1 MEGRVK
7 MELENLRKDL
17 HVCIWAFDIWCE
29 RIRAQSISEGDNW
42 MSWNITALENV
53 LKYPQM
59 QGVSGDVLGL
69 FSSFLSAYEDRDYV
83 LAADY
88 VESGLLPLLQD
99 VVQEVV
105 QALPLPET
113 GKAGYQV
120 EYTSSGATTLV
131 KTVGGQKKYLHS
143 NLCPRREGL
152 RFADRFLES
161 GASVYHVAGL
171 GFGYQAAIMSRN
183 PLFQI
188 NVYEEDKNVIEL
200 ARKYSDAW
208 EVLEERKH
216 VTIIE
221 DEGYKK
227 FVKVAQECEDGMAQG
242 KVCLYYPSIQT
253 IADSH
258 LRSNME
264 ALFLQMDNSKRWA
277 DNLLINFTYNT
288 KHLKQEAGMLRK
300 QFEGKTVFLIAG
312 GPSLDKNIHLLNECH
327 SKGII
332 LTVGTSLRRLLSE
345 NIRPDY
351 AFITDPKPDVYGQIT
366 GLETCG
372 VPLILLSTVLYWL
385 ARDYRG
391 EKYIVCQKGYAH
403 AEQFA
408 KEAGWPLYETGG
420 SVVTTALDFCIQ
432 MGAKRIVFLGL
443 DLAFT
448 GGKSHHGLQAP
459 NMTAKSDIK
468 VEDIYGNSVITSQNL
483 NSYRKWIEKRIAREK
498 QISFIDA
505 TEGGARVAGTK
516 VVALE
521 NLLNEIEE

>member
-1 MEGRVK
+1 

-17 HVCIWAFDIWCE
+17 HTCIWSFDIWSE
-29 RIRAQSISEGDNW
+29 RIRAQSISEGDSW
-42 MSWNITALENV
+42 MSWNITTLENV

-59 QGVSGDVLGL
+59 QDISGDVLEW
-69 FSSFLSAYEDRDYV
+69 FSSFLSAYEERDYV

-88 VESGLLPLLQD
+88 IESGMLPLLQD
-99 VVQEVV
+99 VVREVA
-105 QALPLPET
+105 QALPLPKIE
-113 GKAGYQV
+113 KMGYQV

-131 KTVGGQKKYLHS
+131 KTVGGHKKYLHS

-152 RFADRFLES
+152 RFTDRFLES
-161 GASVYHVAGL
+161 GVSVYHVAGL
-171 GFGYQAAIMSRN
+171 GFGYHAAIMSRN
-183 PLFQI
+183 PLIQI

-208 EVLEERKH
+208 ETLELRKH

-227 FVKVAQECEDGMAQG
+227 FVRAAQECENGTEQG

-258 LRSNME
+258 LRENME
-264 ALFLQMDNSKRWA
+264 NLFLQIDNSKCWE
-277 DNLLINFTYNT
+277 NHLMINFKYNT
-288 KHLKQEAGMLRK
+288 KHISREAGMLQN

-312 GPSLDKNIHLLNECH
+312 GPSLDKNIHLLNRCH

-351 AFITDPKPDVYGQIT
+351 VFITDPKPGLYGQVA

-372 VPLILLSTVLYWL
+372 VPLILLSTALYWIT
-385 ARDYRG
+385 RDYQG
-391 EKYIVCQKGYAH
+391 EKYIVCQEGYAP
-403 AEQFA
+403 AERFA
-408 KEAGWPLYETGG
+408 EKQGWSLYETGG

-432 MGAKRIVFLGL
+432 MGVERVVFLGL

-448 GGKSHHGLQAP
+448 GGKSHHGLQGAD
-459 NMTAKSDIK
+459 MKAKSDLT
-468 VEDIYGNSVITSQNL
+468 VEDIYGNPVVTSKNL
-483 NSYRKWIEKRIAREK
+483 NTYRQWIEKRIAREK

-505 TEGGARVAGTK
+505 TEGGARVTGTK
-516 VVALE
+516 VDTLD
-521 NLLNEIEE
+521 NLLTQLNPI

>member
-1 MEGRVK
+1 

-17 HVCIWAFDIWCE
+17 HSCIWAFDIWSE
-29 RIRAQSISEGDNW
+29 RIRAQSVSEGDNW
-42 MSWNITALENV
+42 LPGNITALEKV
-53 LKYPQM
+53 LKYSQM
-59 QGVSGDVLGL
+59 QGISGNVLEL
-69 FSSFLSAYEDRDYV
+69 FSSFLSAYEEQDYV

-88 VESGLLPLLQD
+88 IESGVLPLLQD
-99 VVQEVV
+99 VVEEIV

-113 GKAGYQV
+113 GKIGYQV

-131 KTVGGQKKYLHS
+131 KTVGQHKKYLHS

-152 RFADRFLES
+152 RFTDRFLES
-161 GASVYHVAGL
+161 GVSVYHVAGL
-171 GFGYQAAIMSRN
+171 GFGYHAAIMSRN
-183 PLFQI
+183 PLLRI

-208 EVLEERKH
+208 EVLEARKN

-221 DEGYKK
+221 DKGYKK
-227 FVKVAQECEDGMAQG
+227 FASAAQECESGG
-242 KVCLYYPSIQT
+242 EKICLYYPSIQT

-258 LRSNME
+258 LRKNME
-264 ALFLQMDNSKRWA
+264 ALFLQIDNFRRWEN
-277 DNLLINFTYNT
+277 NLIINFTYNT
-288 KHLKQEAGMLRK
+288 KHLSREAGMLQN

-312 GPSLDKNIHLLNECH
+312 GPSLDKNIHLLNRCH

-351 AFITDPKPDVYGQIT
+351 VFITDPKPGLYGQVA

-372 VPLILLSTVLYWL
+372 VPLILLSTALYWIT
-385 ARDYRG
+385 RDYQG
-391 EKYIVCQKGYAH
+391 EKYIVCQEGYAP
-403 AEQFA
+403 AERFA
-408 KEAGWPLYETGG
+408 EKQGWSLYETGG

-432 MGAKRIVFLGL
+432 MGVERVVFLGL

-448 GGKSHHGLQAP
+448 GGKSHHGLQGAD
-459 NMTAKSDIK
+459 MKAKSDLT
-468 VEDIYGNSVITSQNL
+468 VEDIYGNPVVTSKNL
-483 NSYRKWIEKRIAREK
+483 NTYRQWIEKRIAREK

-516 VVALE
+516 VDTLD
-521 NLLNEIEE
+521 NLLPQLNPI